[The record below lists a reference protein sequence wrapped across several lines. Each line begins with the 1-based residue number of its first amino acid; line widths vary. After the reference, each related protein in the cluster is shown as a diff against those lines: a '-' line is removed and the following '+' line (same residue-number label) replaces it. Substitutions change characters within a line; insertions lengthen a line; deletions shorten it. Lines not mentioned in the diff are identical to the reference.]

1 MMIALCMNPS
11 FDKTVE
17 VDAVTVGAVNRIRK
31 SRIDL
36 GGKGVNVARVVRRL
50 GQKAGCLVIAG
61 EDHAGRV
68 REALAR
74 DEIGCSLLSVPGA
87 VRTNTKIVSL
97 DGQPVTELNEPGPLV
112 DGQALQSFKEMVSA
126 AVKPEDW
133 CVLTGSLP
141 PGCPRGTYRDLMH
154 TMKSARCI
162 LDASGEELLL
172 GLEAR
177 PWLVK
182 PNRDELRD
190 TLGIPLGCVSDVHQ
204 AAKQLLERGA
214 RHVIVSMGSEGAL
227 LATPEGAWFAPC
239 VDVKVSSTVGAGD
252 AMVGGLLCGMQTHD
266 DIVEAFAWAVAAG
279 TASVMTEG
287 TQLICAEDFYA
298 ILPRVRVQRLK

>member
-1 MMIALCMNPS
+1 MMTALCMNPS

-61 EDHAGRV
+61 EDHADRV
-68 REALAR
+68 REALAG
-74 DEIGCSLLSVPGA
+74 DEIGCYLLSVPGA

-154 TMKSARCI
+154 TMKNTRCI

-182 PNRDELRD
+182 PNRDELRE
-190 TLGIPLGCVSDVHQ
+190 TLRIPLHGVSDVHQ
-204 AAKQLLERGA
+204 AAKLLLERGA
-214 RHVIVSMGSEGAL
+214 QHVIVSMGSEGAL
-227 LATPEGAWFAPC
+227 LVTPDGAWFAPC

-252 AMVGGLLCGMQTHD
+252 AMVGGLICGMQTHG
-266 DIVEAFAWAVAAG
+266 DIVRAFAWAVAAG

-287 TQLICAEDFYA
+287 TQLICAEDFFA
-298 ILPRVRVQRLK
+298 ILPRVRVQRLS